1 MSTRRKL
8 VGAASAALISAAMM
22 MAPIGTAA
30 ASPAAPPDRGSSTT
44 PDPNGPF
51 AAGRPGAVG
60 PRDGSA
66 GIDTRSAGDPGL
78 YDPAADPGFHPL
90 DSTGSSDDAA
100 EKLGAA
106 DTRLLQ
112 QAQVDETDTVTVMIL
127 ARKGAA
133 DEVVAAVRKAG
144 GTVGS
149 VTEKLGYVRATVPT
163 DRVSDLAGRSDVKAI
178 DLNRT
183 YRVPAPGTGAEVA
196 LQPSSFE
203 AGPSAPDATTPAAN
217 PYLPIGETGAAEF
230 VAAHPEWDGRGTVVG
245 VLDTGVDVGHPAL
258 QTTSDGKPKIIDWV
272 TATDPIQDGDGS
284 WIEMTT
290 EKTGPSFR
298 SGGAEWTAPAGDFRF
313 ARFYEYATSG
323 SDFGGDLDRNGDIWD
338 SFGVLYEPSTHKIW
352 VDADND
358 QDFTDAPA
366 MSPYG
371 IDRSVGHFGAD
382 DPSTAENEE
391 VPFVVE
397 YRDDV
402 DLTPLGDGR
411 DGQTGTFVNIG
422 LPAAAHGTHVAGIV
436 AATSMFGGEM
446 HGAAPGA
453 QIVSSRA
460 CTFQGG
466 CTQAALTEGMIDLVM
481 NRGVDVVNL
490 SIGGLPALN
499 DGSDVIADL
508 YDQLIDAYGVQIIV
522 AAGNDGLGTNTV
534 SSPSVAGKAISVAA
548 SVSSSTWWADYGAR
562 VTAEQGIFGF
572 SSRGPAEDGGL
583 APQLSAPGAA
593 VSTIPMWLSGQ
604 AVPETGYAL
613 PAGYG
618 MFNGTSM
625 AAPQVAGSAALL
637 LSAAKAGTV
646 PVSPAALKT
655 ALTGTARQIAGV
667 PTTAQG
673 AGIIDTVA
681 AWKQLAKKVAVNA
694 LDVAAPVCSS
704 LSHLLETPHTG
715 PGAYNRCLPGEGG
728 QLTGEEQTYKVAVT
742 RTSGAAGNVVHRI
755 GWIGNDGTFN
765 ARGSLPLKKDKAAT
779 VTVTANAA
787 TSGLHS
793 AIMTIDDPATV
804 GIDEFVSVAVLATT
818 PLERPDFAVTGSG
831 TLPRGGSTSLLV
843 PVPEGVEALQ
853 MTLDGVADG
862 SQVRILPI
870 DPDGMPADS
879 NASDHCYT
887 ASTDPSGCDA
897 AARAVYRP
905 KAGIWEFVIE
915 ARRTSGTDANS
926 YTAAVSLQG
935 MSVEPGSTTLDS
947 VTMNEPTDVSMAGTN
962 TFAPVD
968 AHVTTGEV
976 GTVANL
982 FSTVAQ
988 GEVTANQLYVPRETT
1003 RLDVTLTPREEA
1015 DLDFFVYFAGSP
1027 IGQGT
1032 ATADS
1037 PARIV
1042 VDDPQPGTYYIVVA
1056 GVSVAG
1062 DGVTFDYH
1070 QEMYSKGQGTVTP
1083 KSDATYGLSSGES
1096 MPVDGALIV
1105 TARQLTGEPMVGR
1118 VRVANEYGTIIGAAS
1133 VAVTTVDV
1141 PQLDVVSW
1149 APPFVGAGLTDDG
1162 VVAGDRQYEAR
1173 MTPTTW
1179 TADGGFVNLEVQE
1192 DGYGSALGIN
1202 EEHTAVGVVTGDD
1215 GGFIPAQWSADG
1227 SLTRIGTPD
1236 WRSYSGGYATGVND
1250 EGIAIGFAELTEQDS
1265 DGLWHAYSDGF
1276 SRTSDGTFHKLDHLS
1291 TSTSGTQPRAINGAG
1306 TVVGQ
1311 SLDADHAP
1319 RAVRWDAATGAVSD
1333 LGTLPGQSS
1342 AVALDVNASG
1352 TVVGVSG
1359 DDAFVW
1365 SEAGGMTRL
1374 ADYGYDAAAEKVSDD
1389 GWVLGSIELA
1399 PYFPVSA
1406 MWDPQ
1411 GRLWDL
1417 SGMVPVAEGDWFLA
1431 TYGFDLNDVH
1441 QLMLYGEGGPEG
1453 APSSS
1458 VLLSIPA
1465 ALRD

>member
-30 ASPAAPPDRGSSTT
+30 ASPIAPPDRGSSTT

-51 AAGRPGAVG
+51 AAGRPSFGG
-60 PRDGSA
+60 PGDRVT
-66 GIDTRSAGDPGL
+66 GIAPLSNGEPEL
-78 YDPAADPGFHPL
+78 YEPAADPGFHPL

-100 EKLGAA
+100 EKLGEA

-112 QAQVDETDTVTVMIL
+112 QAQVEETSTVTVMIL
-127 ARKGAA
+127 ARKGAT
-133 DEVVAAVRKAG
+133 DDVVAAVREEG

-163 DRVSDLAGRSDVKAI
+163 DRVADLAGRSDVKAI

-183 YRVPAPGTGAEVA
+183 YRVPTPGTGAG
-196 LQPSSFE
+196 LTSQSSSRA
-203 AGPSAPDATTPAAN
+203 AGPAAPDASTPAAN
-217 PYLPIGETGAAEF
+217 PYLPIAETGAAAF
-230 VAAHPEWDGRGTVVG
+230 VAANPKWDGRGTVVG

-272 TATDPIQDGDGS
+272 TATDPIQDNDGS
-284 WIEMTT
+284 WVEMTT

-298 SGGAEWTAPAGDFRF
+298 SGGEDWTAPAGDFRF
-313 ARFYEYATSG
+313 ARFYEYSTSG
-323 SDFGGDLDRNGDIWD
+323 SDFGGDLNRNGDVWD
-338 SFGVLYEPSTHKIW
+338 AFGVLYEPSTHKIW

-358 QDFTDAPA
+358 KDFTDAPA
-366 MSPYG
+366 MSPYAV
-371 IDRSVGHFGAD
+371 DHQSDHFGAD
-382 DPSTAENEE
+382 DPATAENEE
-391 VPFVVE
+391 IPFVVE
-397 YRDDV
+397 YRDGV

-466 CTQAALTEGMIDLVM
+466 CTQAALTEGMIDLVL

-548 SVSSSTWWADYGAR
+548 SVSSGTWWADYGSE
-562 VTAEQGIFGF
+562 VKAEQGIFGF
-572 SSRGPAEDGGL
+572 SARGPAENGGL
-583 APQLSAPGAA
+583 APQISAPGAA
-593 VSTIPMWLSGQ
+593 VSTIPMWLGGQ
-604 AVPETGYAL
+604 PVPETGYAL

-618 MFNGTSM
+618 MYNGTSM

-637 LSAAKAGTV
+637 LSAAKAGSV

-655 ALTGTARQIAGV
+655 ALTGTARVISGV
-667 PTTAQG
+667 PTTGQG
-673 AGIIDTVA
+673 AGIIDTGA

-694 LDVAAPVCSS
+694 LAVSAPVCSS
-704 LSHLLETPHTG
+704 LSNLLETPHSGTG
-715 PGAYNRCLPGEGG
+715 VYNRCLPGEGG
-728 QLTGEEQTYKVAVT
+728 QVTGEEQTYRVEVT
-742 RTSGAAGNVVHRI
+742 RTSGAAGNIVHRI
-755 GWIGNDGTFN
+755 GWIGNDGTFS
-765 ARGSLPLKKDKAAT
+765 ARAGLPLKKGKAAA
-779 VTVTANAA
+779 VTVTATAA
-787 TSGLHS
+787 TSGVHS
-793 AIMTIDDPATV
+793 AIMTIDDPATT
-804 GIDEFVSVAVLATT
+804 GIDQFVSVVVLATT
-818 PLERPDFAVTGSG
+818 PLALPDFAVAGSG

-853 MTLDGVADG
+853 MTLDGIADG

-887 ASTDPSGCDA
+887 AYADPSGCEA
-897 AARAVYRP
+897 GARAVYRP
-905 KAGIWEFVIE
+905 KPGIWEFVIE
-915 ARRTSGTDANS
+915 ARRTSGTDANT
-926 YTAAVSLQG
+926 YRAVVSLQG

-947 VTMNEPTDVSMAGTN
+947 VTMNEPTDVSLAGTN
-962 TFAPVD
+962 TFAPVE

-976 GTVANL
+976 GTVVDL

-1003 RLDVTLTPREEA
+1003 RLDVTLTPREAA
-1015 DLDFFVYFAGSP
+1015 DLDFFVYFGGSP

-1032 ATADS
+1032 ATGNS

-1042 VDDPQPGTYYIVVA
+1042 IDDPRPGTYYIVVA
-1056 GVSVAG
+1056 GVSVPG
-1062 DGVTFDYH
+1062 EGVTFDYH
-1070 QEMYSKGQGTVTP
+1070 QEMFSKGQGTVTP

-1105 TARQLTGEPMVGR
+1105 TARQLTAEPMVGR

-1149 APPFVGAGLTDDG
+1149 ASPFVGAKLTDDG
-1162 VVAGDRQYEAR
+1162 TVAGDRQYDSR

-1179 TADGGFVNLEVQE
+1179 SVDGGFVDLEIQE
-1192 DGYGSALGIN
+1192 DGYGSALGMN
-1202 EEHTAVGVVTGDD
+1202 EGHTAVGITTKDD
-1215 GGFIPAQWSADG
+1215 GNFVPSMWDADG
-1227 SLTRIGTPD
+1227 SLTELGVPD
-1236 WRSYSGGYATGVND
+1236 WRSYPSGYATAVND
-1250 EGIAIGFAELTEQDS
+1250 EGMITGFAELTEQDA
-1265 DGLWHAYSDGF
+1265 DGVWHAYSDAF
-1276 SRTSDGTFHKLDHLS
+1276 ARTPDGIFRKLDHLS
-1291 TSTSGTQPRAINGAG
+1291 TSTSGTQPRAINDAG
-1306 TVVGQ
+1306 TIVGQ
-1311 SLDADHAP
+1311 SLDDEYAP

-1333 LGTLPGQSS
+1333 LGTLPGQWS
-1342 AVALDVNASG
+1342 AVALDVNATG

-1389 GWVLGSIELA
+1389 GWVLGSVELA

-1417 SGMVPVAEGDWFLA
+1417 SGMVPVKAGDWFMA
-1431 TYGFDLNDVH
+1431 TYGFDLNNRH
-1441 QLMLYGEGGPEG
+1441 QLMVYGEGGPDG

-1465 ALRD
+1465 GLRD